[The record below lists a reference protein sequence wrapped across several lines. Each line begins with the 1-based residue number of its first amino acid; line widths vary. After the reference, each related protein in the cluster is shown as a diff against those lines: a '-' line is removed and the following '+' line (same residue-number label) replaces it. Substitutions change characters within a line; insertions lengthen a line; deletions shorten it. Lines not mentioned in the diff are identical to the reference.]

1 MNAHEDLDRDID
13 AYLKDDSSQPS
24 VDFTAKTLDRI
35 ALDKEDRS
43 GATEQSRWWF
53 LLPIA
58 AAIIMAFALSRDEVT
73 SSDKGPQV
81 ADSSV
86 KKNEMGLI
94 AQSPAVDMDEI
105 LIMEESLRDFEIL
118 FDDEALDILALLEE

>member
-1 MNAHEDLDRDID
+1 MTTHDDLDRDID

-35 ALDKEDRS
+35 VVDKENRTR
-43 GATEQSRWWF
+43 ATEQSRWWF

-58 AAIIMAFALSRDEVT
+58 AAIIMAFLLSRDEVT
-73 SSDKGPQV
+73 SPDKTPQV

-86 KKNEMGLI
+86 KKKELGSI
-94 AQSPAVDMDEI
+94 AQSPTVDLEEI
-105 LIMEESLRDFEIL
+105 LIMEESLRDLEIL
-118 FDDEALDILALLEE
+118 FDDEALEILALLEE